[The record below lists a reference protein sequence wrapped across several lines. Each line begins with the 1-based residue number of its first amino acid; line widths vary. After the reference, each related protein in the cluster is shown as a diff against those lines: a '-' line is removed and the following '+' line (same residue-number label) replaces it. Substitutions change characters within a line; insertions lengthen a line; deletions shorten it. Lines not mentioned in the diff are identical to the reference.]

1 MAREAHALDR
11 RLFVLSRPAGMFW
24 MSCQIFQFCASRL
37 AGATAPVR
45 RAGRL
50 AGQDA
55 HAYCG
60 CLDHQAAADPARRR
74 PGGQSRGLL
83 RGRSPRAAGDPTA
96 GRLGLGNQ
104 CDTNGVVPDDAAL
117 RQWHPVAAARHET
130 AMESL
135 RGSSRQQAGALPG
148 GDGCSGGQCAGIMP
162 DLVHVGLGRVWGGA
176 LPRLAGDWPA
186 VDWQPGVCVLEVA
199 VEHDG

>member
-1 MAREAHALDR
+1 MLVLPLPFGALAAWLDR
-11 RLFVLSRPAGMFW
+11 MLMHTAAALTIRSLPTRLVGVLEGRAADCRGDAHLGRRETRPQAASDWGTSVIRMEW
-24 MSCQIFQFCASRL
+24 YLTTRLCASGIPL
-37 AGATAPVR
+37 P
-45 RAGRL
+45 
-50 AGQDA
+50 
-55 HAYCG
+55 
-60 CLDHQAAADPARRR
+60 P
-74 PGGQSRGLL
+74 RG
-83 RGRSPRAAGDPTA
+83 
-96 GRLGLGNQ
+96 
-104 CDTNGVVPDDAAL
+104 
-117 RQWHPVAAARHET
+117 HET